1 MMDKINILLAEEQK
15 IVREGIKSLLKDEP
29 GITVTAEAKNGR
41 ELMERLNESTVEL
54 AIIDQNLPALEGMET
69 ARQIKQSYQ
78 GTKVLIL
85 SMIDTDNY
93 ILKGFDSGAD
103 GYLLK
108 NTGKDELMLAINK
121 IMEGDSFICSGIA
134 CILMQKIKENGNHLF
149 PQKPSV
155 QLSDREMEILQLIG
169 QGFTN
174 SEIAEKIFTSRRTVE
189 SHRKKLIEKTNSRN
203 TATLIRYAV
212 MNGML
217 K

>member
-1 MMDKINILLAEEQK
+1 MDKINILLAEEQK

-29 GITVTAEAKNGR
+29 SITVTAEARNGR
-41 ELMERLNESTVEL
+41 ELLEKLNESNVEL
-54 AIIDQNLPALEGMET
+54 AIIDQNLPSSDGIET
-69 ARQIKQSYQ
+69 ARQIKESYKS
-78 GTKVLIL
+78 TKVLML
-85 SMIDTDNY
+85 SMVENDNY
-93 ILKGFDSGAD
+93 LLKGFESGAD

-134 CILMQKIKENGNHLF
+134 CILMQKIRENGNHLF
-149 PQKPSV
+149 PQKPNV

-174 SEIAEKIFTSRRTVE
+174 SEIADKIFTSRRTVE

-212 MNGML
+212 MNGLL